1 MKIIKTLILQI
12 LLLLVM
18 CLFGT
23 IVIKIFDMV
32 LNLSIESIGETGFK
46 VGFIAWI
53 ILLITTLY
61 NKKHNSK
68 KGENQ

>member
-46 VGFIAWI
+46 VGFLAWI
-53 ILLITTLY
+53 ILLVMTLY
-61 NKKHNSK
+61 NKKYNSK
-68 KGENQ
+68 KEGKK

>member
-1 MKIIKTLILQI
+1 MKIIKNLILQM
-12 LLLLVM
+12 LLLLVT

-32 LNLSIESIGETGFK
+32 LNPSHDSIGEIGFK

-68 KGENQ
+68 KGGNQ

>member
-1 MKIIKTLILQI
+1 MNFIKTLILQI

-46 VGFIAWI
+46 VGFLAWI
-53 ILLITTLY
+53 ILLVMTLY
-61 NKKHNSK
+61 NKKYNSK
-68 KGENQ
+68 KEGKK

>member
-1 MKIIKTLILQI
+1 MKFIKTLILQI

-32 LNLSIESIGETGFK
+32 LNLSIDSIGETGFK
-46 VGFIAWI
+46 VGFLAWI
-53 ILLITTLY
+53 ILLVMTLY
-61 NKKHNSK
+61 NKKYNSK
-68 KGENQ
+68 KEGKK

>member
-1 MKIIKTLILQI
+1 MKFIKTLILQI

-46 VGFIAWI
+46 VGFLAWI
-53 ILLITTLY
+53 ILLVMTLY
-61 NKKHNSK
+61 NKKYNSK
-68 KGENQ
+68 KEGKK